1 LQQVL
6 TALPANSPAIL
17 ITQHMPAGF
26 SHSFAHR
33 LDEICSMSV
42 SEASQARRV
51 MPGHVYIAEGGRHLE
66 LKRSGGH
73 YECRLHDGDLV
84 SGHRPS
90 VDVLFSSVAAAA
102 GPNAVGLIMT
112 GMGHDGA
119 AGLLRMRE
127 AGAQTMGQDEGSCLI
142 YGMPRAA
149 KQLGAVQVE
158 IPLSRLAERLLE
170 ACGAAC

>member
-1 LQQVL
+1 
-6 TALPANSPAIL
+6 
-17 ITQHMPAGF
+17 
-26 SHSFAHR
+26 
-33 LDEICSMSV
+33 
-42 SEASQARRV
+42 
-51 MPGHVYIAEGGRHLE
+51 
-66 LKRSGGH
+66 
-73 YECRLHDGDLV
+73 
-84 SGHRPS
+84 
-90 VDVLFSSVAAAA
+90 
-102 GPNAVGLIMT
+102 
-112 GMGHDGA
+112 MGHDGA